1 MLRIVP
7 LKDKTLLYKF
17 SAKIKGLITL
27 TTQPIVVCSISSD
40 KDLLFIVE
48 KKICNLLKLSKSI
61 KLDTIQLTNKT

>member
-40 KDLLFIVE
+40 KDLIFILE
-48 KKICNLLKLSKSI
+48 KKDLQFI
-61 KLDTIQLTNKT
+61 KIVKIYQIQSH